1 MKLFGLILFILAVV
15 WVGKSTLPNW
25 VYTTIVTSIVLAGVF
40 HLY

>member
-25 VYTTIVTSIVLAGVF
+25 VYGTLVISIVLAGVL

>member
-1 MKLFGLILFILAVV
+1 MKLLGLILFLLTIG

-25 VYTTIVTSIVLAGVF
+25 VYGTLVVSIVLAGVF